1 MQRRQSGTTHIF
13 RATSRAANRLAA
25 SQRFSR
31 ARCKNRNM
39 INGRDPEAR
48 RRTRVKP
55 QRSPAVDKRQL
66 RLGLSQRALEAGE
79 DAQLAH
85 LAQPTGAS
93 GRAAA
98 SAGFT
103 FTTTVRRRASRPSS
117 AVCVLCRALLH
128 LHLGRQFSSVHVLR
142 PLFIC
147 NG

>member
-98 SAGFT
+98 SAG
-103 FTTTVRRRASRPSS
+103 RLHHHHHRASPRISS
-117 AVCVLCRALLH
+117 LCSVCVHCVVSSTPTATD
-128 LHLGRQFSSVHVLR
+128 SSVHVLR